1 MLQPVEEAGEVVTY
15 DAQGNKAEESCTD
28 CEDTETGSVLTFEEE
43 DELDAE
49 EEIEEEAESAEPEE
63 NSEAEGQ

>member
-1 MLQPVEEAGEVVTY
+1 MSGLGEAWKKSEIL
-15 DAQGNKAEESCTD
+15 AERRQKK
-28 CEDTETGSVLTFEEE
+28 
-43 DELDAE
+43 